1 MSTNKNAVNA
11 IIGAIVRND
20 IPESPRKTSARAI
33 MGAAEAGYAHDVSHM
48 DDATV
53 HHICL
58 NTTWAYYARGVN
70 GVIAA
75 LRMDKDGNAYVCGRT
90 SAMFNFL

>member
-11 IIGAIVRND
+11 IVGAVVRND
-20 IPESPRKTSARAI
+20 IPERPRKTSARAI
-33 MGAAEAGYAHDVSHM
+33 MGAAEAGYACDVSHM
-48 DDATV
+48 DDTTV

-58 NTTWAYYARGVN
+58 NTTLAFVARGVN
-70 GVIAA
+70 GVIAD
-75 LRMDKDGNAYVCGRT
+75 LRMDKDGNAYVCSRT